1 MVGSSTVP
9 HRLFSLTR
17 ASALIGAITVAG
29 GCMSLSPQLRPT
41 DFETLETYRDRDQRE
56 QAYTDNAIYV
66 HEEPQGTRY
75 TKGTSVR
82 ATKRSWQSL
91 DAILRSDASASAALP
106 KRQMRISR
114 VFTALTVV
122 AGILTVAGTAA
133 SAREGLD
140 LQNLNGTGGLL
151 LGSGLAAVGFGIT
164 AGVFYGKTKKGYE
177 RAVDIYNDSL
187 AVRLG
192 LNTPSGDYI
201 PPEGVLVD
209 KDGFIVLDERE
220 RAYNDAPA
228 DPDSEAGADPEAEA
242 PALPSEAGAGQ
253 APVPAESAPSEAPA
267 LPSEAGSAPAET
279 APTQTPPLQ
288 SPSTIK
294 PATPTAGSTGAPYDG
309 GALELMPR

>member
-56 QAYTDNAIYV
+56 QAYADNAIYV

-106 KRQMRISR
+106 KREMRISR

-220 RAYNDAPA
+220 RAYDDAPA

-242 PALPSEAGAGQ
+242 PALPSEADAGE
-253 APVPAESAPSEAPA
+253 APVPAEAAPSEAPV

-288 SPSTIK
+288 SPS
-294 PATPTAGSTGAPYDG
+294 ATKGTAGSTGAPYDG